1 MNGKKN
7 TIDQSIELKNCTYSK
22 TILML
27 IIVFYHSALMYSRGD
42 GDLMRRHNLLL

>member
-27 IIVFYHSALMYSRGD
+27 IIVFYHSALMYRGD